1 MSLRALKMQNEPI
14 RTLGA
19 VVFNGFETLDL
30 FGPLQMFGTLAD
42 RFNISIIAEQAGQV
56 TSRHGQ
62 KIEVDHTFDENR
74 LYDLLLVPG
83 GPGTWDQINNTHF
96 LNWLQRTAPKSE
108 LVMSVCTGAAF
119 LAKAGLLDGR
129 CATTNKL
136 NFEWVAQFGPKVDW
150 QGHARWVE
158 DERYFTSSGVT
169 AGMDMSLAAIEY
181 LIGVEQADH
190 SATHSEYERQ
200 RDPGNDPFAIHFGIG

>member
-1 MSLRALKMQNEPI
+1 MQNEPV
-14 RTLGA
+14 RSLGA

-42 RFNISIIAEQAGQV
+42 HFSISIVAENAGQV

-62 KIEVDHTFDENR
+62 KIAVDHAFSDHHA
-74 LYDLLLVPG
+74 YDLLLVPG
-83 GPGTWDQINNTHF
+83 GPGTWDQIDNPGF
-96 LNWLQRTAPKSE
+96 LKWLQRAAPKSE

-129 CATTNKL
+129 QATTNKL
-136 NFEWVAQFGPKVDW
+136 NFDWVAQFGPKVDW
-150 QGHARWVE
+150 QGRARWVA
-158 DERYFTSSGVT
+158 DGCYFTSSGVT
-169 AGMDMSLAAIEY
+169 AGMDMSLAVIEH
-181 LIGVEQADH
+181 LVGAERADH
-190 SATHSEYERQ
+190 AATHSEYERQ